1 MKKLTRPP
9 RLTRLLTFAVLL
21 VLAALPGRA
30 LELHRERGSPFDLA
44 LTGRL
49 TGVPAGETRYV
60 TWADLCALPTVKL
73 KVDGEFVPGEQ
84 EVTVVFLE
92 DVWKQLPRTEGADV
106 LLATCSDGY
115 AAVFRTDFMA
125 SYRPFVILEI
135 NGQGPEKWPPPGLKY
150 NPGPYVMS
158 VSSVVVPGVAQLL
171 DAPHKK
177 PWGVTAVEVANY
189 AEKFGGAYS
198 GLWASLSPQAV
209 QGREIWVNSCACCHQ
224 GPGRIF
230 GGTKSEQP
238 FSVIQSIAGYNT
250 DFFKKYVR
258 NPKSLMPAAMM
269 EAHPHYTDTQL
280 DLLIAFITAD
290 GKK

>member
-1 MKKLTRPP
+1 MKLPNSPRPFS
-9 RLTRLLTFAVLL
+9 RLLPAAALL
-21 VLAALPGRA
+21 LLAALPARA
-30 LELHRERGSPFDLA
+30 LDLHRERGSPLDLA

-49 TGVPAGETRYV
+49 AGVPAGETRYV
-60 TWADLCALPTVKL
+60 TWADLRALPSTKL

-92 DVWKQLPRTEGADV
+92 DLWKQLPRAEGADV

-115 AAVFRTDFMA
+115 ASVFRADFIA
-125 SYRPFVILEI
+125 KYRPFLILEI
-135 NGQGPEKWPPPGLKY
+135 NGQGPEKWPPPGLKF

-177 PWGVTAVEVANY
+177 PWGVTVVEVANY
-189 AEKFGGAYS
+189 AERFGGAYA
-198 GLWASLSPQAV
+198 GPWASLSPQAV

-224 GPGRIF
+224 GPGGIF
-230 GGTKSEQP
+230 AGTKCEQP
-238 FSVIQSIAGYNT
+238 FPVIQAIAGYNQ

-258 NPKSLMPAAMM
+258 DPKAMMAEAMM
-269 EAHPHYTDTQL
+269 EAHPHYTDAQF
-280 DLLIAFITAD
+280 DRLIAFITAD